1 MTVYRKASCWKRFA
15 ATGLYSPTVITVSW
29 SKVDGL
35 SNGIVTNWSA
45 GPPHSPYVTIG
56 ISLLCGFSLLLYS
69 GLSPLLQQ
77 AMIDVLG
84 MRPSTLSRLLEHDI
98 SSWWN
103 ATALGI
109 FTALFVHASWLH
121 LLGNLAYLWVFGIKV
136 EQALGSVAMLT
147 VFVLG
152 GSLANVIVALRLP
165 DLETP
170 IIGASGAVSA
180 VVGAYLGL
188 FPRRRIG
195 LFLPLGI
202 YLQFARVP
210 ALLVIGSWFTL
221 QLLYTAFGPINAAV
235 AWWTHLAGFAL
246 GLSFALLT
254 RALTLI
260 RL

>member
-1 MTVYRKASCWKRFA
+1 L
-15 ATGLYSPTVITVSW
+15 TG
-29 SKVDGL
+29 
-35 SNGIVTNWSA
+35 GIVTNWSV
-45 GPPHSPYVTIG
+45 GPPHPPYATIG
-56 ISLLCGFSLLLYS
+56 ISLLCAFSLLLYAS
-69 GLSPLLQQ
+69 LSPLLQQ

-84 MRPSTLSRLLEHDI
+84 MRPAGLAQMLHRDSGFRWNLTAMSMLS
-98 SSWWN
+98 
-103 ATALGI
+103 
-109 FTALFVHASWLH
+109 ALFVHASWLH

-136 EQALGSVAMLT
+136 EQGLGTLAML
-147 VFVLG
+147 FVYLLG
-152 GSLANVIVALRLP
+152 GALANLIVALRLP
-165 DLETP
+165 LLETP

-195 LFLPLGI
+195 LFLPLGV

-221 QLLYTAFGPINAAV
+221 QLLYTAFGPINATV

-246 GLSFALLT
+246 GLSFALMT
-254 RALTLI
+254 RALALI

>member
-1 MTVYRKASCWKRFA
+1 MNS
-15 ATGLYSPTVITVSW
+15 
-29 SKVDGL
+29 
-35 SNGIVTNWSA
+35 GIVTNWSI
-45 GPPHSPYVTIG
+45 GPPLPPYVTVA
-56 ISLLCGFSLLLYS
+56 ISLGCVLLLLVYS
-69 GLSPLLQQ
+69 SLSPLMQQ
-77 AMIDVLG
+77 AMIEILG
-84 MRPSTLSRLLEHDI
+84 MRPSGLSQLLAQDFGA
-98 SSWWN
+98 WWDM
-103 ATALGI
+103 TALTVV
-109 FTALFVHASWLH
+109 TALFVHSSWLH

-136 EQALGSVAMLT
+136 EQALGYVAMLSIYL
-147 VFVLG
+147 LG
-152 GSLANVIVALRLP
+152 GALANVIVALRLP
-165 DLETP
+165 QIEAP

-195 LFLPLGI
+195 LFLPLGV

-246 GLSFALLT
+246 GLSFALVT

>member
-1 MTVYRKASCWKRFA
+1 MDGR
-15 ATGLYSPTVITVSW
+15 IVS
-29 SKVDGL
+29 
-35 SNGIVTNWSA
+35 NWSV
-45 GPPHSPYVTIG
+45 GPRHAPYVTIG
-56 ISLLCGFSLLLYS
+56 ISLVCIFSLLIYS

-84 MRPSTLSRLLEHDI
+84 MRPAAVSRLLAGELT
-98 SSWWN
+98 SLWN
-103 ATALGI
+103 ATALSI
-109 FTALFVHASWLH
+109 VAALFVHASWLH
-121 LLGNLAYLWVFGIKV
+121 LLGNLAYLWVFGLKV
-136 EQALGSVAMLT
+136 EQSLGLLAMSL
-147 VFVLG
+147 VFLLG
-152 GSLANVIVALRLP
+152 GSLANIIVALRLP
-165 DLETP
+165 HLETP
-170 IIGASGAVSA
+170 IIGASGAISA

-195 LFLPLGI
+195 LFLPLGV

-246 GLSFALLT
+246 GLSFALMT
-254 RALTLI
+254 RALAQV

>member
-1 MTVYRKASCWKRFA
+1 MA
-15 ATGLYSPTVITVSW
+15 G
-29 SKVDGL
+29 
-35 SNGIVTNWSA
+35 GIVTNWSE
-45 GPPHSPYVTIG
+45 GPPHPPFVTIG
-56 ISLLCGFSLLLYS
+56 ISLVCLFALLLYT
-69 GLSPLLQQ
+69 GLSPLMQQ
-77 AMIDVLG
+77 AMIVSLG
-84 MRPSTLSRLLEHDI
+84 MQPSSISNLLGQGI
-98 SSWWN
+98 ASWWQFE
-103 ATALGI
+103 ALSVVTAL
-109 FTALFVHASWLH
+109 LVHASWLH
-121 LLGNLAYLWVFGIKV
+121 LFGNLAFLWVFGMKV
-136 EQALGSVAMLT
+136 EQSLGPVVMLLI
-147 VFVLG
+147 FLLG
-152 GSLANVIVALRLP
+152 GALANVIVALRLP
-165 DLETP
+165 QLETP

-195 LFLPLGI
+195 LFLPLGV